1 MNFLRAVTRSE
12 PDQQRSNPGI
22 QGVFAVLP
30 DNEMRERTRNSLN
43 RLPDPSDWSPCTT
56 LTDVMADL
64 CQPVGIHRKSW
75 EYAICVEGLMNLGVV
90 DGNAA
95 GLAVGAGSE
104 APLYYFA
111 NTIRRMVATDL
122 YDNELHEGTPAMLA
136 DPRAFAPFA
145 YREDHL
151 EVLRM
156 GGDDLTFPDAMFDFV
171 FCLSSIEHFGSRA
184 VQAKSLDEMARVL
197 RPGGI
202 ACIIT
207 EIILTDH
214 HDAEYFRLEEIEEMF
229 LRHPQL
235 DLVGGDPDLSISA
248 SQVAYP
254 VDISN
259 SDHVSRSPH
268 IVLKRG
274 DMLWTSFSMFL
285 RKKGPAEAGRVVPF
299 PTNGPGFANR
309 P

>member
-1 MNFLRAVTRSE
+1 MFTV
-12 PDQQRSNPGI
+12 
-22 QGVFAVLP
+22 VP
-30 DNEMRERTRNSLN
+30 DNEMRERTRLSLN
-43 RLPDPSDWSPCTT
+43 RLPDSSDWTPGET
-56 LTDVMADL
+56 LTDIMRDL

-75 EYAICVEGLMNLGVV
+75 EYAVCVQGLESLGVV
-90 DGNAA
+90 NEDAA

-104 APLYYFA
+104 APLYYYA
-111 NTIRRMVATDL
+111 NTVRRMVATDL
-122 YDNELHEGTPAMLA
+122 YDNERHEGTPAMLA
-136 DPRAFAPFA
+136 DPRAFAPFP
-145 YREDHL
+145 YREGHL

-156 GGDDLTFPDAMFDFV
+156 GGDDLAFPDAMFDFV

-184 VQAKSLDEMARVL
+184 VQARSLDEMTRVL
-197 RPGGI
+197 RPGGV

-214 HDAEYFRLEEIEEMF
+214 SDAEYYRLEEIEEMF

-235 DLVGGDPDLSISA
+235 ELVGGEPDLSISA
-248 SQVAYP
+248 SQITYP

-259 SDHVSRSPH
+259 SQHISRSPH

-285 RKKGPAEAGRVVPF
+285 RKKSSAEG
-299 PTNGPGFANR
+299 
-309 P
+309 